1 MKIYFNIYIL
11 LIFICLFSC
20 GKTDIEL
27 SMERGQIYFEQ
38 GKYSKAII
46 AFKTVIKK
54 LNGTQI
60 VEEEKILA
68 KAYENLAIAYAKI
81 NQNSQAL
88 KQAEKA
94 FNLIHPQIDSLVYI
108 KSLIEGR
115 IK

>member
-1 MKIYFNIYIL
+1 MKKNFNIYSL
-11 LIFICLFSC
+11 LIFICFISC
-20 GKTDIEL
+20 GKTDVEL
-27 SMERGQIYFEQ
+27 TMERGQIYFEQ
-38 GKYSKAII
+38 GKISEAII

-54 LNGTQI
+54 LDGTKL
-60 VEEEKILA
+60 VEEEKMLA

-88 KQAEKA
+88 EQAEKA

-115 IK
+115 IQ

>member
-1 MKIYFNIYIL
+1 MKKYFNIYIL
-11 LIFICLFSC
+11 FVFLLSC

-27 SMERGQIYFEQ
+27 AMERGQIYFKQ
-38 GKYSKAII
+38 GKNSEAII

-54 LNGTQI
+54 LDGTQL
-60 VEEEKILA
+60 VQEEKILA

-108 KSLIEGR
+108 KSLIEDR

>member
-1 MKIYFNIYIL
+1 MKINFNIYIL
-11 LIFICLFSC
+11 LIFICLVGC
-20 GKTDIEL
+20 GKTDVEL
-27 SMERGQIYFEQ
+27 AMERGQIYFEQ
-38 GKYSKAII
+38 GKNSEAII

-54 LNGTQI
+54 LDGTQL
-60 VEEEKILA
+60 VEEEKMLA

-88 KQAEKA
+88 EQAEKA

-115 IK
+115 IQ